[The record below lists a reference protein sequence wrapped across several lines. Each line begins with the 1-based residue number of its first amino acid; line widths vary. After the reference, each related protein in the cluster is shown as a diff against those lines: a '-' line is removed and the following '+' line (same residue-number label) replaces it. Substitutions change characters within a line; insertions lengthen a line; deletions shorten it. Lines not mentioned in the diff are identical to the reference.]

1 MVNIYNKIFKMAIEQ
16 TVIINL
22 AYVFLLL
29 SFIVN
34 NLYLIRTLTIVANV
48 FLLVW
53 GALFFNYPES
63 LSLILWPC
71 VFIAINI
78 GYLVKYQFFTE

>member
-1 MVNIYNKIFKMAIEQ
+1 MSLEQ
-16 TVIINL
+16 TVIINV

-34 NLYLIRTLTIVANV
+34 NLYLIRSLSIVANI

-63 LSLILWPC
+63 LSLIVWPS
-71 VFIAINI
+71 VFIVINI

>member
-1 MVNIYNKIFKMAIEQ
+1 MPLEQ
-16 TVIINL
+16 TVIINV

-34 NLYLIRTLTIVANV
+34 NLYLIRSLSIIANI
-48 FLLVW
+48 FLLLW

-63 LSLILWPC
+63 LSLIVWPC
-71 VFIAINI
+71 VFIGINI